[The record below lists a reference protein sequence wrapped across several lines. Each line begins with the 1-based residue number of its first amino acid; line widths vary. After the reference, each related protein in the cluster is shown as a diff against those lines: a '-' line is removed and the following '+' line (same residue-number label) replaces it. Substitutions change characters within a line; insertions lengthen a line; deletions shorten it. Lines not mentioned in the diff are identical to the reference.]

1 MVVYRLRKAEKV
13 KESRSEGK
21 WRKKKCESE
30 SPVFEGNDARVLPLL
45 PFLLPLFLLPL
56 FLVVTD
62 VRFIKTGVIL

>member
-21 WRKKKCESE
+21 WREKKNCESE

-56 FLVVTD
+56 FLIVTD
-62 VRFIKTGVIL
+62 LRFIKPE

>member
-21 WRKKKCESE
+21 WREKKCESE

-45 PFLLPLFLLPL
+45 LPFRLPLFLLPL
-56 FLVVTD
+56 FLMVTD
-62 VRFIKTGVIL
+62 LRFIKPE